1 MVHSM
6 TGFGRG
12 HATVDGTS
20 ASVELRSVNKRHHD
34 VSLRLPDVLSDKKG
48 DVQARLKDAFERGRF
63 VVDVEVEAASG
74 SALPVSVDSDRAMQ
88 YKKLLER
95 LAAAAQIQ
103 DPVRLDH
110 LMEFQKLLP
119 GDLFVSS
126 EEAQNVAVETLW
138 PAVEAALDE
147 AIDALQAMRRQE
159 GDALRNDLAARID
172 AIEDNLATVEARA
185 PERVRERQ
193 DRLRTRLNELVDDD
207 RIDPDRL
214 ETEIALLADK
224 LDVTEECVRL
234 HSHLDMFREAMDG
247 DEPAGRKL
255 KFITQEI
262 HRESNTIGAKANDE
276 TISRCA
282 VQMKEEIEKIREQIS
297 NVE

>member
-12 HATVDGTS
+12 RASVDGTT
-20 ASVELRSVNKRHHD
+20 ANVELRSVNKRHHD
-34 VSLRLPDVLSDKKG
+34 VSFRIPDALTGREGDIQTRLTE
-48 DVQARLKDAFERGRF
+48 AFERGRF
-63 VVDVEVEAASG
+63 LVDIEVAADEEETLPIDLDTEK
-74 SALPVSVDSDRAMQ
+74 ALA

-95 LAAAAQIQ
+95 LSSAAQIQ
-103 DPVRLDH
+103 EPIRLEH
-110 LMEFQKLLP
+110 LMQFD
-119 GDLFVSS
+119 DLFVAS
-126 EEAQNVAVETLW
+126 EEARDVAADEMW
-138 PAVEAALDE
+138 PAVEAALNE
-147 AIDALQAMRRQE
+147 AIDALQAMRAQE
-159 GDALRNDLAARID
+159 GKALRTDLAARID
-172 AIEDNLATVEARA
+172 AIEENLDTIEDRA

-193 DRLRTRLNELVDDD
+193 GRLQERLDELVTDD

-234 HSHLDMFREAMDG
+234 RSHLEMFREAMDA

-282 VQMKEEIEKIREQIS
+282 VQIKEEIEKIREQIS

>member
-1 MVHSM
+1 M

-12 HATVDGTS
+12 RATVDGTT
-20 ASVELRSVNKRHHD
+20 ANVELRSVNKRHHD
-34 VSLRLPDVLSDKKG
+34 VSLRIPDALADREG
-48 DVQARLKDAFERGRF
+48 DIQTRLTEAFERGRF
-63 VVDVEVEAASG
+63 LVDIEVAADEEE
-74 SALPVSVDSDRAMQ
+74 ALPIDLDTEKALA

-95 LAAAAQIQ
+95 LSSAAQIQ
-103 DPVRLDH
+103 EPIRLEH
-110 LMEFQKLLP
+110 LMQFD
-119 GDLFVSS
+119 DLFVAS
-126 EEAQNVAVETLW
+126 EEARDVAADEMW
-138 PAVEAALDE
+138 PAVEAALNE
-147 AIDALQAMRRQE
+147 AIDALRSMRAQE
-159 GDALRNDLAARID
+159 GKALRTDLAARID
-172 AIEDNLATVEARA
+172 AIEDNLDAIEDRA
-185 PERVRERQ
+185 PARVRERQ
-193 DRLRTRLNELVDDD
+193 ERLQERLDELVADD

-234 HSHLDMFREAMDG
+234 RSHLEMFREAMG
-247 DEPAGRKL
+247 ADEPAGRKL

-282 VQMKEEIEKIREQIS
+282 VQIKEEIEKIREQIS

>member
-12 HATVDGTS
+12 RATVDGTT
-20 ASVELRSVNKRHHD
+20 ADVELRSVNKRHHD
-34 VSLRLPDVLSDKKG
+34 VSLRIPDALADREG
-48 DVQARLKDAFERGRF
+48 DIQTRLTEAFERGRF
-63 VVDVEVEAASG
+63 LVDIEVAADEEE
-74 SALPVSVDSDRAMQ
+74 ALPIDLDTEKALA

-95 LAAAAQIQ
+95 LSSAAQIQ
-103 DPVRLDH
+103 EPIRLEH
-110 LMEFQKLLP
+110 LMQFD
-119 GDLFVSS
+119 DLFVAS
-126 EEAQNVAVETLW
+126 EEARDVAADEMW
-138 PAVEAALDE
+138 PAVEAALNE
-147 AIDALQAMRRQE
+147 AIDALRSMRAQE
-159 GDALRNDLAARID
+159 GKALRTDLAARID
-172 AIEDNLATVEARA
+172 AIEENLDAIEDRA

-193 DRLRTRLNELVDDD
+193 ERLQERLDELVADD

-234 HSHLDMFREAMDG
+234 RSHLEMFREAMDA

-282 VQMKEEIEKIREQIS
+282 VEIKEEIEKIREQIS

>member
-12 HATVDGTS
+12 RATVDGTT
-20 ASVELRSVNKRHHD
+20 ADVELRSVNKRHHD
-34 VSLRLPDVLSDKKG
+34 VSLRIPDALADREG
-48 DVQARLKDAFERGRF
+48 DIQTRLTEAFERGRF
-63 VVDVEVEAASG
+63 LVDIEVAVDEDE
-74 SALPVSVDSDRAMQ
+74 ALPIDLDTEKALA

-95 LAAAAQIQ
+95 LSSAAQIQ
-103 DPVRLDH
+103 EPIRLEH
-110 LMEFQKLLP
+110 LMQFD
-119 GDLFVSS
+119 DLFVASD
-126 EEAQNVAVETLW
+126 EVRDVAADEMW
-138 PAVEAALDE
+138 PAVEAALNE
-147 AIDALQAMRRQE
+147 AIDALQAMRAQE
-159 GDALRNDLAARID
+159 GKALRTDLAARID
-172 AIEDNLATVEARA
+172 AIEENLDAIEGRA

-193 DRLRTRLNELVDDD
+193 ERLQKRLDELVADD

-234 HSHLDMFREAMDG
+234 RSHLEMFREAMG
-247 DEPAGRKL
+247 ADEPAGRKL

-282 VQMKEEIEKIREQIS
+282 VEIKEEIEKIREQIS

>member
-12 HATVDGTS
+12 RASAGGTT
-20 ASVELRSVNKRHHD
+20 ANVELRSVNKRHHD
-34 VSLRLPDVLSDKKG
+34 VSLRIPDALADREG
-48 DVQARLKDAFERGRF
+48 DIQTRLTEAFERGRF
-63 VVDVEVEAASG
+63 LVDIEVAADEEE
-74 SALPVSVDSDRAMQ
+74 ALPIDLDTEKALA

-95 LAAAAQIQ
+95 LSSAAQIQ
-103 DPVRLDH
+103 EPIRLEH
-110 LMEFQKLLP
+110 LMQFD
-119 GDLFVSS
+119 DLFVAS
-126 EEAQNVAVETLW
+126 EEARDVAADEMW
-138 PAVEAALDE
+138 PAVEAALNE
-147 AIDALQAMRRQE
+147 AIDALQAMRAQE
-159 GDALRNDLAARID
+159 GKALRTDLAARID
-172 AIEDNLATVEARA
+172 AIEENLDAIEDRA

-193 DRLRTRLNELVDDD
+193 GRLQERLDELVADD

-234 HSHLDMFREAMDG
+234 RSHLEMFREAMDA

-262 HRESNTIGAKANDE
+262 HREANTIGAKANDE

-282 VQMKEEIEKIREQIS
+282 VEIKEEIEKIREQIS

>member
-1 MVHSM
+1 M

-12 HATVDGTS
+12 RATVDGTT
-20 ASVELRSVNKRHHD
+20 ADVELRSVNKRHHD
-34 VSLRLPDVLSDKKG
+34 VSLRIPDALADREG
-48 DVQARLKDAFERGRF
+48 DIQTRLTEAFERGRF
-63 VVDVEVEAASG
+63 LVDIEVAADEEE
-74 SALPVSVDSDRAMQ
+74 ALPIDLDTEKALA

-95 LAAAAQIQ
+95 LSSAAQIQ
-103 DPVRLDH
+103 EPIRLEH
-110 LMEFQKLLP
+110 LMQFD
-119 GDLFVSS
+119 DLFVAS
-126 EEAQNVAVETLW
+126 EEARDVAADEMW
-138 PAVEAALDE
+138 PAVEAALNE
-147 AIDALQAMRRQE
+147 AIDALQSMRAQE
-159 GDALRNDLAARID
+159 GKALRSDLADRID
-172 AIEDNLATVEARA
+172 AIEDNLDTIEDRA

-193 DRLRTRLNELVDDD
+193 ARLQERLDELVADD

-234 HSHLDMFREAMDG
+234 RSHLEMFREAMDA

-282 VQMKEEIEKIREQIS
+282 VEIKEEIEKIREQIS

>member
-12 HATVDGTS
+12 RASVDGTT
-20 ASVELRSVNKRHHD
+20 ANVELRSVNKRHHD
-34 VSLRLPDVLSDKKG
+34 VSLRLPDALADREG
-48 DVQARLKDAFERGRF
+48 DIQTRLTEAFERGRF
-63 VVDVEVEAASG
+63 LVDIEVAADG
-74 SALPVSVDSDRAMQ
+74 EKALPIDLDTEKALA

-95 LAAAAQIQ
+95 LSSAAQIQ
-103 DPVRLDH
+103 EPIRLEH
-110 LMEFQKLLP
+110 LMQFD
-119 GDLFVSS
+119 DLFVAS
-126 EEAQNVAVETLW
+126 EEARDVAADEMW
-138 PAVEAALDE
+138 PAVEAALNE
-147 AIDALQAMRRQE
+147 AIDALQAMRAQE
-159 GDALRNDLAARID
+159 GKALRTDLAARID
-172 AIEDNLATVEARA
+172 AIEENLDAIEDRA

-193 DRLRTRLNELVDDD
+193 GRLQERLDELVADD

-234 HSHLDMFREAMDG
+234 RSHLEMFREAMDA

-282 VQMKEEIEKIREQIS
+282 VQIKEEIEKIREQIS

>member
-12 HATVDGTS
+12 RATVDGTT
-20 ASVELRSVNKRHHD
+20 ADVELRSVNKRHHD
-34 VSLRLPDVLSDKKG
+34 VSLRIPDALADREG
-48 DVQARLKDAFERGRF
+48 DIQTRLTEAFERGRF
-63 VVDVEVEAASG
+63 LVDIEVAADEEE
-74 SALPVSVDSDRAMQ
+74 ALPIDLDTEKALA

-95 LAAAAQIQ
+95 LSSAAQIQ
-103 DPVRLDH
+103 EPIRLEH
-110 LMEFQKLLP
+110 LMQFD
-119 GDLFVSS
+119 DLFVAS
-126 EEAQNVAVETLW
+126 EEARDVAADEMW
-138 PAVEAALDE
+138 PAVEAALNE
-147 AIDALQAMRRQE
+147 AIDALQSMRAQE
-159 GDALRNDLAARID
+159 GKALRSDLADRID
-172 AIEDNLATVEARA
+172 AIEDNLDTIEDRA

-193 DRLRTRLNELVDDD
+193 ARLQERLDELVADD

-234 HSHLDMFREAMDG
+234 RSHLEMFREAMG
-247 DEPAGRKL
+247 ADEPAGRKL

-282 VQMKEEIEKIREQIS
+282 VQIKEEIEKIREQIS

>member
-12 HATVDGTS
+12 RASAGDTSVTV
-20 ASVELRSVNKRHHD
+20 EIRSVNKRHHD
-34 VSLRLPDVLSDKKG
+34 VSLRLPDALVDLEG
-48 DVQARLKDAFERGRF
+48 AVQAQLKGAFERGRF
-63 VVDVEVEAASG
+63 VVDVEVEAGAG
-74 SALPVSVDSDRAMQ
+74 EELPVDVDTDTVIQ

-95 LAAAAQIQ
+95 ISAAAQIQ
-103 DPVRLDH
+103 EPIRLEHLLQFDALFTGDEADGSPDLDP
-110 LMEFQKLLP
+110 
-119 GDLFVSS
+119 
-126 EEAQNVAVETLW
+126 EALRPAVETALSD
-138 PAVEAALDE
+138 AV
-147 AIDALQAMRRQE
+147 
-159 GDALRNDLAARID
+159 DALREMRAQEGTALREDLADRID
-172 AIEDNLATVEARA
+172 VIEKNVNVVEDRA
-185 PERVRERQ
+185 PERVKERQ
-193 DRLRTRLNELVDDD
+193 ERLRIRLDELVADD
-207 RIDPDRL
+207 RIDPDRI

-234 HSHLDMFREAMDG
+234 HSHLQMFREAMDG

-262 HRESNTIGAKANDE
+262 HREANTIGAKANDE

-282 VQMKEEIEKIREQIS
+282 VQMKEEIEKIREQIR

>member
-12 HATVDGTS
+12 RATVDGTT
-20 ASVELRSVNKRHHD
+20 ADVELRSVNKRHHD
-34 VSLRLPDVLSDKKG
+34 VSLRIPDALADREG
-48 DVQARLKDAFERGRF
+48 DIQTRLTEAFERGRF
-63 VVDVEVEAASG
+63 LVDIEVAADEEE
-74 SALPVSVDSDRAMQ
+74 ALPIDLDTEKALA

-95 LAAAAQIQ
+95 LSSAAQIQ
-103 DPVRLDH
+103 EPIRLEH
-110 LMEFQKLLP
+110 LMQFD
-119 GDLFVSS
+119 DLFVAS
-126 EEAQNVAVETLW
+126 EEARDVAADEMW
-138 PAVEAALDE
+138 PAVEAALNE
-147 AIDALQAMRRQE
+147 AIDALQSMRAQE
-159 GDALRNDLAARID
+159 GKALRSDLADRID
-172 AIEDNLATVEARA
+172 AIEDNLDTIEDRA

-193 DRLRTRLNELVDDD
+193 ARLQERLDELVADD

-234 HSHLDMFREAMDG
+234 RSHLEMFREAMDA

-282 VQMKEEIEKIREQIS
+282 VEIKEEIEKIREQIS

>member
-12 HATVDGTS
+12 RASAGDTSVTV
-20 ASVELRSVNKRHHD
+20 EIRSVNKRHHD
-34 VSLRLPDVLSDKKG
+34 VSLRLPDELVDLEG
-48 DVQARLKDAFERGRF
+48 AVQAQLKETFERGRF
-63 VVDVEVEAASG
+63 VVDVEVEAGAG
-74 SALPVSVDSDRAMQ
+74 EELPVDVDTDTVIQ

-95 LAAAAQIQ
+95 ISAAAQIQ
-103 DPVRLDH
+103 EPIRLEHLLHFDALFTGDEADGSPDLDP
-110 LMEFQKLLP
+110 
-119 GDLFVSS
+119 
-126 EEAQNVAVETLW
+126 EALQPAVETALSD
-138 PAVEAALDE
+138 AV
-147 AIDALQAMRRQE
+147 
-159 GDALRNDLAARID
+159 DALREMRAQEGTALREDLADRID
-172 AIEDNLATVEARA
+172 VIEKNVNAVEDRA
-185 PERVRERQ
+185 PERVKERQ
-193 DRLRTRLNELVDDD
+193 ERLRTRLDELVADD
-207 RIDPDRL
+207 RIDPDRI

-234 HSHLDMFREAMDG
+234 HSHLQMFREAMDG

-262 HRESNTIGAKANDE
+262 HREANTIGAKANDE

-282 VQMKEEIEKIREQIS
+282 VQMKEEIEKIREQIR

>member
-12 HATVDGTS
+12 RASVDGTT
-20 ASVELRSVNKRHHD
+20 ANVELRSVNKRHHD
-34 VSLRLPDVLSDKKG
+34 VSLRIPDALADREG
-48 DVQARLKDAFERGRF
+48 DIQTRLTEAFERGRF
-63 VVDVEVEAASG
+63 LVDIEVAADEEK
-74 SALPVSVDSDRAMQ
+74 ALPIDLDTEKALA

-95 LAAAAQIQ
+95 LSSAAQIQ
-103 DPVRLDH
+103 EPIRLEH
-110 LMEFQKLLP
+110 LMQFD
-119 GDLFVSS
+119 DLFVAS
-126 EEAQNVAVETLW
+126 EEARDVAADEMW
-138 PAVEAALDE
+138 PAVEAALNE
-147 AIDALQAMRRQE
+147 AIDALQAMRAQE
-159 GDALRNDLAARID
+159 GKALRTDLAARID
-172 AIEDNLATVEARA
+172 AIEENLDAIEDRA

-193 DRLRTRLNELVDDD
+193 GRLQERLDELVADD

-234 HSHLDMFREAMDG
+234 RSHLEMFREAMDA

-282 VQMKEEIEKIREQIS
+282 VQIKEEIEKIREQIS

>member
-12 HATVDGTS
+12 RATVDGTT
-20 ASVELRSVNKRHHD
+20 ADVELRSVNKRHHD
-34 VSLRLPDVLSDKKG
+34 VSLRIPDALADREG
-48 DVQARLKDAFERGRF
+48 DIQTRLTEAFERGRF
-63 VVDVEVEAASG
+63 LVDIEVAADEEE
-74 SALPVSVDSDRAMQ
+74 ALPIDLDTEKALA

-95 LAAAAQIQ
+95 LSSAAQIQ
-103 DPVRLDH
+103 EPIRLEH
-110 LMEFQKLLP
+110 LMQFD
-119 GDLFVSS
+119 DLFVAS
-126 EEAQNVAVETLW
+126 EEARDVAADEMW
-138 PAVEAALDE
+138 PAVEAALNE
-147 AIDALQAMRRQE
+147 AIDALQSMRAQE
-159 GDALRNDLAARID
+159 GKALRSDLADRID
-172 AIEDNLATVEARA
+172 AIEDNLDTIEDRA

-193 DRLRTRLNELVDDD
+193 TRLQERLDELVADD

-234 HSHLDMFREAMDG
+234 RSHLEMFREAMDA

-282 VQMKEEIEKIREQIS
+282 VEIKEEIEKIREQIS

>member
-12 HATVDGTS
+12 RATVDGTT
-20 ASVELRSVNKRHHD
+20 ADVELRSVNKRHHD
-34 VSLRLPDVLSDKKG
+34 VSLRIPDALADREG
-48 DVQARLKDAFERGRF
+48 DIQTRLTEAFERGRF
-63 VVDVEVEAASG
+63 LVDIEVAADEEE
-74 SALPVSVDSDRAMQ
+74 ALPIDLDTEKALA

-95 LAAAAQIQ
+95 LSSAAQIQ
-103 DPVRLDH
+103 EPIRLEH
-110 LMEFQKLLP
+110 LMQFD
-119 GDLFVSS
+119 DLFVAS
-126 EEAQNVAVETLW
+126 EEARDVAADEMW
-138 PAVEAALDE
+138 PAVEAALNE
-147 AIDALQAMRRQE
+147 AIDALQSMRAQE
-159 GDALRNDLAARID
+159 GKALRSDLADRID
-172 AIEDNLATVEARA
+172 AIEDNLDTIEDRA

-193 DRLRTRLNELVDDD
+193 ARLQERLDELVADD

-234 HSHLDMFREAMDG
+234 RSHLEMFREAMDA

-282 VQMKEEIEKIREQIS
+282 VQIKEEIEKIREQIS

>member
-12 HATVDGTS
+12 QATVDGTT

-34 VSLRLPDVLSDKKG
+34 VSLRMPDALADREG
-48 DVQARLKDAFERGRF
+48 DVQARLKEAFERGRF
-63 VVDVEVEAASG
+63 LADIDVVAEEDE
-74 SALPVSVDSDRAMQ
+74 ALPVDLDTEKALA

-95 LAAAAQIQ
+95 LSAAAQIQ
-103 DPVRLDH
+103 EPIRLDH
-110 LMEFQKLLP
+110 LLQF
-119 GDLFVSS
+119 DDVFVAAD
-126 EEAQNVAVETLW
+126 ETREAAADEMW
-138 PAVEAALDE
+138 PAVAAALDE
-147 AIDALQAMRRQE
+147 AIDALRAMRAQE
-159 GDALRNDLAARID
+159 GQALRTDLAARID
-172 AIEDNLATVEARA
+172 AIEDNLDAIEDRA

-193 DRLRTRLNELVDDD
+193 ERLQERLDELVADD
-207 RIDPDRL
+207 RIDPDRI

-234 HSHLDMFREAMDG
+234 DSHLEMFREAMAG

-262 HRESNTIGAKANDE
+262 HREANTIGAKANDE
-276 TISRCA
+276 AISRCA
-282 VQMKEEIEKIREQIS
+282 VQIKEEIEKIREQIS

>member
-12 HATVDGTS
+12 RASVDGTT
-20 ASVELRSVNKRHHD
+20 ANVELRSVNKRHHD
-34 VSLRLPDVLSDKKG
+34 VSLRIPDALADREG
-48 DVQARLKDAFERGRF
+48 DIQTRLTEAFERGRF
-63 VVDVEVEAASG
+63 LVDIEVAADEEE
-74 SALPVSVDSDRAMQ
+74 ALPIDLDTEKALA

-95 LAAAAQIQ
+95 LSSAAQIQ
-103 DPVRLDH
+103 EPIRLEH
-110 LMEFQKLLP
+110 LMQFD
-119 GDLFVSS
+119 DLFVAS
-126 EEAQNVAVETLW
+126 EEARDVAADEMW
-138 PAVEAALDE
+138 PAVEAALNE
-147 AIDALQAMRRQE
+147 AIDALQAMRAQE
-159 GDALRNDLAARID
+159 GKALRTDLAARID
-172 AIEDNLATVEARA
+172 AIEENLDAIEDRA

-193 DRLRTRLNELVDDD
+193 ERLQERLDELVADD

-234 HSHLDMFREAMDG
+234 RSHLEMFREAMDA

-282 VQMKEEIEKIREQIS
+282 VEIKEEIEKIREQIS

>member
-12 HATVDGTS
+12 RASVDGTT
-20 ASVELRSVNKRHHD
+20 ANVELRSVNKRHHD
-34 VSLRLPDVLSDKKG
+34 VSLRIPDALADREG
-48 DVQARLKDAFERGRF
+48 DIQTRLTEAFERGRF
-63 VVDVEVEAASG
+63 LVDIEVAADEEE
-74 SALPVSVDSDRAMQ
+74 ALPIDLDTEKALA

-95 LAAAAQIQ
+95 LSSAAQIQ
-103 DPVRLDH
+103 EPIRLEH
-110 LMEFQKLLP
+110 LMQFD
-119 GDLFVSS
+119 DLFVAS
-126 EEAQNVAVETLW
+126 EEARDVAADEMW
-138 PAVEAALDE
+138 PAVEAALNE
-147 AIDALQAMRRQE
+147 AIDALKAMRAQE
-159 GDALRNDLAARID
+159 GKALRTDLAARID
-172 AIEDNLATVEARA
+172 AIEENLDAIEDRA

-193 DRLRTRLNELVDDD
+193 ERLQERLDELVADD

-234 HSHLDMFREAMDG
+234 RSHLEMFREAMDA

-282 VQMKEEIEKIREQIS
+282 VEIKEEIEKIREQIS